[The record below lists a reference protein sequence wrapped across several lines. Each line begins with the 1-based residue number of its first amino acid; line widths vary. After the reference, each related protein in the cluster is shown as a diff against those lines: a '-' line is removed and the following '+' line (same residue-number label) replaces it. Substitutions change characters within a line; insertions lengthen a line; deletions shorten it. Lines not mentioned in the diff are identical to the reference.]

1 MQCFTSRK
9 SSVVQWHL
17 REFCTCLKLSNISDL
32 WNPTGSLWMSVFL
45 IEGVSVMFF
54 IVWDLRFW
62 RVTCR
67 NAEQM
72 ESVGIRELF
81 RKSML
86 LDTLM
91 TGTEEIKNSYFRVE
105 LEQGEKS
112 FLQGRRKSE
121 MMWAFSILLKWS
133 NVLAKK
139 RICKQVMNTGS

>member
-1 MQCFTSRK
+1 
-9 SSVVQWHL
+9 
-17 REFCTCLKLSNISDL
+17 
-32 WNPTGSLWMSVFL
+32 
-45 IEGVSVMFF
+45 
-54 IVWDLRFW
+54 
-62 RVTCR
+62 
-67 NAEQM
+67 M

-121 MMWAFSILLKWS
+121 MM
-133 NVLAKK
+133 
-139 RICKQVMNTGS
+139 